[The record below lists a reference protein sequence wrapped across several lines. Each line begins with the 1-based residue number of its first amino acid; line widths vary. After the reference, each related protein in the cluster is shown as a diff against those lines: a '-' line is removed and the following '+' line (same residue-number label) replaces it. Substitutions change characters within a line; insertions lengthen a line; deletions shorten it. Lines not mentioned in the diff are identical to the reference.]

1 MSQEYAGER
10 GTNHT
15 KKYSDGS
22 PVQSRDDDRK
32 SGHRTGLVSI
42 HGDDKVLK

>member
-10 GTNHT
+10 GTNRT
-15 KKYSDGS
+15 KKYSGGS
-22 PVQSRDDDRK
+22 LVQTTDDVRK

-42 HGDDKVLK
+42 HGDKVLK